1 MKAILLLTLLCA
13 AAPIL
18 RAQNVGVTDI
28 LSQSVD
34 CCNQGLLCAQAVELT
49 QTGMVSSISYYTF
62 ASGGGQMVLGVYDSA
77 GPSGGPGNLLAST
90 EVFNV
95 QNNSWNTTP
104 VRGSGAILVPGT
116 YWLAYQVTSNDTRFP
131 VNRTTGVIDA
141 AQWLRFGSPLPSP
154 FPPLSISQLQ
164 AEWSFYITLVPVK

>member
-1 MKAILLLTLLCA
+1 VKAIILLALWWVATLT
-13 AAPIL
+13 L

-34 CCNQGLLCAQAVELT
+34 CCNQGLVLAQQVSVSK
-49 QTGMVSSISYYTF
+49 TGMVSSISYYTF

-77 GPSGGPGNLLAST
+77 GPSGGPGNLLAAT

-95 QNNSWNTTP
+95 QNNSWNKTP

-116 YWLAYQVTSNDTRFP
+116 YWLAYQVTSNDTSFP
-131 VNRTTGVIDA
+131 VNRTTGVIDG

-154 FPPLSISQLQ
+154 FPVLTISHLQ
-164 AEWSFYITLVPVK
+164 AEWSFYLTLVPVR